1 MHNKLNV
8 KMKPWHLSLKR
19 LKGMRDALSIMD
31 QAIAFGDGTLT
42 LQDALNVTGSVHD
55 EALDHLFDDIVQ
67 GDVQASFK
75 NTISL

>member
-1 MHNKLNV
+1 
-8 KMKPWHLSLKR
+8 
-19 LKGMRDALSIMD
+19 MRDALSIMD

-55 EALDHLFDDIVQ
+55 EALNHLFDDIVQ
-67 GDVQASFK
+67 DVQASFK

>member
-1 MHNKLNV
+1 MH
-8 KMKPWHLSLKR
+8 
-19 LKGMRDALSIMD
+19 
-31 QAIAFGDGTLT
+31 FGDGTLT

-75 NTISL
+75 KYHQFITEGKE